1 MPDHTG
7 ERFTITETADGH
19 GYQVLMQ
26 IDGFEAQ
33 AFCSSYHLVEDKLAQ
48 LRKAIADEAILRGL
62 PYLRVVMLRKA
73 RAFHNLQAAMHAEG
87 IADPGGV
94 IFRAIHANA

>member
-7 ERFTITETADGH
+7 ERFTITETPDGH

-48 LRKAIADEAILRGL
+48 LRKAIADEA
-62 PYLRVVMLRKA
+62 
-73 RAFHNLQAAMHAEG
+73 AAAYDEH
-87 IADPGGV
+87 PTPTTN
-94 IFRAIHANA
+94 NA

>member
-7 ERFTITETADGH
+7 EQFTITETPDGH
-19 GYQVLMQ
+19 GYQVQLR

-48 LRKAIADEAILRGL
+48 LRKAITDEA
-62 PYLRVVMLRKA
+62 
-73 RAFHNLQAAMHAEG
+73 AATYFEHPTPTTNDA
-87 IADPGGV
+87 
-94 IFRAIHANA
+94 

>member
-7 ERFTITETADGH
+7 EQFTITETPDGH
-19 GYQVLMQ
+19 GYQVQLR

-48 LRKAIADEAILRGL
+48 LRKAIAATAAAAYDEH
-62 PYLRVVMLRKA
+62 PTPTT
-73 RAFHNLQAAMHAEG
+73 N
-87 IADPGGV
+87 
-94 IFRAIHANA
+94 NA